1 MLLNYSCKVSIIPP
15 KPQYLKIMIL
25 IGASPLPP
33 PKEGEG
39 VKCGLVDH
47 RNTRTSTSFCNDW
60 TSGLLDFFSV
70 MTGLPD
76 FWTSGLLLCNDWTS
90 GLLDF
95 FSVMTGL
102 PDFWTSGLLAI

>member
-25 IGASPLPP
+25 IGKASPRPP
-33 PKEGEG
+33 PKEGDG

-60 TSGLLDFFSV
+60 TSGL
-70 MTGLPD
+70 PD
-76 FWTSGLLLCNDWTS
+76 FWT
-90 GLLDF
+90 
-95 FSVMTGL
+95 FSL
-102 PDFWTSGLLAI
+102 